1 MAWQHQ
7 RDGDLGAAAA
17 STQTSGQGPSAPSS
31 LGSPSFLG
39 STVATT
45 HQHSPET
52 DTDTAASEQP
62 HVIFTWG
69 YNKRVPA
76 ELEEVLNK
84 YDAIVM
90 DTRFNPDAAKKGWSR
105 RELQAT
111 FGDRYT
117 HAAGFGNLYV
127 STLMPCPA
135 KGKASI
141 VTPPSCTCGR
151 EEGRAPPLT
160 GSIPCNRPPPCI
172 DRPMLWDPH
181 TCHPS
186 NAGTTV
192 ELVRGVQR
200 QSGLRKGCQFWQT
213 SLRV

>member
-7 RDGDLGAAAA
+7 RDGDLGGAAA
-17 STQTSGQGPSAPSS
+17 STHQGPSVPSS

-141 VTPPSCTCGR
+141 VTPPARGR
-151 EEGRAPPLT
+151 RGGPRRSLVHRIDPLQ
-160 GSIPCNRPPPCI
+160 PPPPCI

-192 ELVRGVQR
+192 EPVRGVQR